1 MGSKPDL
8 KLNAKANHYTSN
20 SKLVT
25 STQESV
31 AIQRLGDV
39 QALKP
44 KASEF
49 PLDHFFPVFSRK
61 EVKEE
66 SKKDVHARKASMDE
80 QISISA

>member
-1 MGSKPDL
+1 M
-8 KLNAKANHYTSN
+8 
-20 SKLVT
+20 
-25 STQESV
+25 